1 QYFNNDTDAH
11 LFTMNTVEQDYI
23 QNNLENYDSLGVA
36 YYAFAYEPEELE
48 TIPVYRLLNEET
60 GTHMLVS
67 DRRELDYIQDNLPN
81 FNLENN
87 SEAVF
92 YVLES

>member
-1 QYFNNDTDAH
+1 
-11 LFTMNTVEQDYI
+11 NTVEQDYI

-36 YYAFAYEPEELE
+36 YYAFVYEPEELE